1 MFLLTNIKPYLSLSR
16 NQLKWIAMLTMLIDH
31 IGFLFL
37 GHLGEES
44 LLYLLFRIIGR
55 ISFPLFCFLLV
66 QGFLSTRNEA
76 RYAGRLFVFALISEI
91 PYDFFKYGKLF
102 YLKDQNILFTFSVSV
117 LVLMLLKRIEFS
129 DIPYYKLLRR
139 LLVVICGVI
148 VTYLLRADYALL
160 GILYT
165 AVIYGCRR
173 RLYEQ
178 FFLLGILMLMS
189 NWLNPWQILA
199 LPFLFFCRDKIMEKE
214 QAGDERPAAYWKY
227 MFYIFYPV
235 HMILLKIIFIIL

>member
-1 MFLLTNIKPYLSLSR
+1 MYYLDKIRRYFQFSR

-102 YLKDQNILFTFSVSV
+102 YLKDQNILFTFSISV

-148 VTYLLRADYALL
+148 VTYLLRTDYALL

-199 LPFLFFCRDKIMEKE
+199 LPFLYFCRDKILEKE

-227 MFYIFYPV
+227 MFYMFYPV
-235 HMILLKIIFIIL
+235 HMILLKIIYIIL